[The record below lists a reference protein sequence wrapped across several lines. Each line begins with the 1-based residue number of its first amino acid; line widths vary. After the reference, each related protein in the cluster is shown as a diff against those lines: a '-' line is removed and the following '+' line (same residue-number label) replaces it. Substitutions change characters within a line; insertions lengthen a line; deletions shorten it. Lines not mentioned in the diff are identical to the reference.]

1 MLFLSTVAW
10 LSVLLSVEPAR
21 GAECKDPLPI
31 DPAVVTKEM
40 QLEKFTGANQ
50 AGPVCHLS
58 WQGGSGPSLLIY
70 GPTGL
75 ASLGQKFASPREAAD
90 RYKGESPTGVEA
102 LPGVAGGYMVFDPKT
117 PNRRLFVQVGG
128 KVYMI
133 VSQEQIPLEVLSKA
147 VLGK

>member
-1 MLFLSTVAW
+1 MPFLSTVAW
-10 LSVLLSVEPAR
+10 VSVLSSVEPAR

-40 QLEKFTGANQ
+40 QLEKFTGATQ

-58 WQGGSGPSLLIY
+58 WQGGTGPSLLIY

-75 ASLGQKFASPREAAD
+75 AGLGQKFASPREAAEK
-90 RYKGESPTGVEA
+90 YKGESPKGVEGI
-102 LPGVAGGYMVFDPKT
+102 PGVSGGYMVFDPKT

-133 VSQEQIPLEVLSKA
+133 VSQEQIPLAVLSKA
-147 VLGK
+147 VLGT